1 MMRCGSCSVAQLVA
15 VLGMAGLGVG
25 GYTYFSGDCSSC
37 DDATTEATLV
47 STTDDASAC
56 CSAES
61 KAAVMAAA
69 KESGGCCHGETEAAV
84 TTVADTEKS
93 GCCAGEAKIACKHG
107 TEGCTGDG
115 KDGCCGGC
123 AEELKAA
130 EAEKVA
136 SSGAPSG
143 GGK

>member
-1 MMRCGSCSVAQLVA
+1 MMRSGSSSVVQLIA
-15 VLGMAGLGVG
+15 VLGLAGLGVG
-25 GYTYFSGDCSSC
+25 GYTYFSVECSSC
-37 DDATTEATLV
+37 GDAATEATLV
-47 STTDDASAC
+47 TTTEDPPAC

-61 KAAVMAAA
+61 KAAVLAAS
-69 KESGGCCHGETEAAV
+69 KESGGCCHAETEAEV

-115 KDGCCGGC
+115 KEGCCGGC

-136 SSGAPSG
+136 SSGAPTG